1 MTYVARLVSSLARRA
16 VLCAAVVIAGTS
28 VAGAQQAAIYGA
40 GLQAWLGCWSGDPGS
55 IGRTDGAPSLVC
67 VTPTAD
73 VNVANVLTVQEGKI
87 VARETLDASGRSRP
101 IDAARC
107 TGVRS
112 AKWSRDGRRLF
123 VRSTGRCAG
132 VPSSTSGLLAI
143 TADGDW
149 LDVEGISAGGA
160 TSVRVARYR
169 EVALPS
175 TLPPD
180 VASALRSQA
189 LATRSVRLAAS
200 APVRAEDVL
209 EASRAV
215 DSAVLESWILERAQR
230 FDIAEHEIA
239 ALVTSGVPT
248 RAADAL
254 GAIADPQSNT
264 LARGAESQTGTV
276 TTTSYDSYGLPFGW
290 GWGSGYYVPVGTR
303 YGGGY
308 RDPRRYGY
316 YRPPFVIVRG
326 FGGRPRGWDERG
338 GGRQGDGGRGG
349 PHGGTGYGTER
360 PGGAGA
366 SPRGGDPRRTAPS
379 QPSQPSGGT
388 IRLGKPR

>member
-1 MTYVARLVSSLARRA
+1 MRYVARLVSTLARGA
-16 VLCAAVVIAGTS
+16 VICAIVVAGTS
-28 VAGAQQAAIYGA
+28 AAGAQQAAIYGA
-40 GLQAWLGCWSGDPGS
+40 GVQAWLGCWSGEPGS
-55 IGRTDGAPSLVC
+55 VGRTDGPPSVVC
-67 VTPTAD
+67 VTPTSD
-73 VNVANVLTVQEGKI
+73 VNVANVLTVQNGRI
-87 VARETLDASGRSRP
+87 VARETLDASGRPRP

-107 TGVRS
+107 IGVRS
-112 AKWSRDGRRLF
+112 ATWSRDGRRMF
-123 VRSTGRCAG
+123 VRSAGRCAG
-132 VPSSTSGLLAI
+132 VASATSGLLAI

-169 EVALPS
+169 EVAPPT

-189 LATRSVRLAAS
+189 LATRSVRLAAA
-200 APVRAEDVL
+200 APVRAEDLL

-239 ALVTSGVPT
+239 ALVSSGLPT

-254 GAIADPQSNT
+254 GAIAEPQSYT
-264 LARGAESQTGTV
+264 LARGDEGRDNAVS
-276 TTTSYDSYGLPFGW
+276 TTSYDSYGLPFGW
-290 GWGSGYYVPVGTR
+290 GWGSGYYLPVGTR
-303 YGGGY
+303 YRNGY
-308 RDPRRYGY
+308 RDSRRYGY
-316 YRPPFVIVRG
+316 YRPPFIVVRG

-338 GGRQGDGGRGG
+338 RGKQDDGGHTGRS
-349 PHGGTGYGTER
+349 GGTGYGTER
-360 PGGAGA
+360 PGGASA
-366 SPRGGDPRRTAPS
+366 PRGDPRHAP
-379 QPSQPSGGT
+379 PSQPSGGT